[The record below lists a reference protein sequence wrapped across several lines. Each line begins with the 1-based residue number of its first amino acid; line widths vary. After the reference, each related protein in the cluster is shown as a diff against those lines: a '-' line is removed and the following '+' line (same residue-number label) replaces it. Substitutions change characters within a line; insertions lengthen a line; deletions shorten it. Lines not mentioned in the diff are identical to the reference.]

1 MRQQNK
7 HILSQERIK
16 KQKDNSKDIQHAVQ
30 RDKAVE
36 NMEEAWE
43 NEKQTILLIRV
54 SENDNKEI
62 FSVYGQEFYR
72 ISQRY

>member
-16 KQKDNSKDIQHAVQ
+16 NQKDNSKDIQHAVQ

-43 NEKQTILLIRV
+43 NEK
-54 SENDNKEI
+54 
-62 FSVYGQEFYR
+62 
-72 ISQRY
+72 